1 MFLRILSIIAFG
13 FLVSSCGTKNEI
25 VETKPIEVRTI
36 EVAKP
41 APIVPKSDVLI
52 LKDVVWVVVD
62 KTTADS
68 KLKDGTAYFALDAE
82 QYGNLAGNLSLLR
95 VIVQQKDAIIR
106 TYESYFE

>member
-1 MFLRILSIIAFG
+1 MFFRIISAVVLG
-13 FLVSSCGTKNEI
+13 FFISSCGAKNE
-25 VETKPIEVRTI
+25 VEDVKPVEVRTI

-41 APIVPKSDVLI
+41 TPIVPKSDVLI

-62 KTTADS
+62 KKTADV